1 MKKSWVSLEN
11 LTETEL
17 KAYYLRGAKA
27 LTVRVVNRNCQNGYT
42 MGKGK
47 KNSQYATVLR
57 DLEANGPSKKI
68 ETLVRAFGIDEEGAV
83 RRHKAW
89 IAQCKARHPDWN
101 WEYTEKEGHPLRGQ
115 NCCVYSALHQG
126 KLISYSA
133 KTRKWDL
140 TELGRWYIREVLDK

>member
-1 MKKSWVSLEN
+1 MKKTWKSLEH
-11 LTETEL
+11 LSETEL
-17 KAYYLRGAKA
+17 KSYYLHGAKA
-27 LTVRVVNRNCQNGYT
+27 LPFGVVNRNSQNGYT

-47 KNSQYATVLR
+47 KDSQYATVLR

-68 ETLVRAFGIDEEGAV
+68 ETLVRAFGIDEEAAV
-83 RRHKAW
+83 RRHENW
-89 IAQCKARHPDWN
+89 IATCKARHPDWN
-101 WEYTEKEGHPLRGQ
+101 WVHLEKGHPLRGQ

-140 TELGRWYIREVLDK
+140 TELGRWYIREVLNK